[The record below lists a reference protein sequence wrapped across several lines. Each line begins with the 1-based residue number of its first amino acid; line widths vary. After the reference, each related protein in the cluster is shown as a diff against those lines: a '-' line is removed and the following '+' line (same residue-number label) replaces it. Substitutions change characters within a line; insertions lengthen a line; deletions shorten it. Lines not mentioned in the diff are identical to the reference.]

1 MTLRTSTRGALRG
14 QIPIGRCGRPAMY
27 ATHSHMICG
36 SIFSSAYVSERHTDE
51 ARSYWVSEAKHID
64 FEAAL
69 NALRSALSLRK

>member
-1 MTLRTSTRGALRG
+1 
-14 QIPIGRCGRPAMY
+14 MY

-51 ARSYWVSEAKHID
+51 ARSYWVPEAKHID

-69 NALRSALSLRK
+69 NALRSALSLPK